1 MKRGLALLGGIGL
14 VLATSVSQAQA
25 DSTGQDV
32 AYGTGSVLTTLVYAP
47 VKASFCILG
56 GITSGFTLPFA
67 GPDTAGKVATTACG
81 GGPGDHPH
89 RSQRQGNARLFA
101 RPTRPQ
107 TLGRREASPPP
118 HLPPCSSPP
127 VTCCNP
133 AGRRP
138 WCGQW

>member
-81 GGPGDHPH
+81 GTSVRYPPLRKGHGHL
-89 RSQRQGNARLFA
+89 RVLC
-101 RPTRPQ
+101 
-107 TLGRREASPPP
+107 GRA
-118 HLPPCSSPP
+118 
-127 VTCCNP
+127 
-133 AGRRP
+133 
-138 WCGQW
+138 

>member
-1 MKRGLALLGGIGL
+1 MKRGLALLGGVGL

-81 GGPGDHPH
+81 GTWAITPDALKGKEHVRFVGGQ
-89 RSQRQGNARLFA
+89 SS
-101 RPTRPQ
+101 PQ
-107 TLGRREASPPP
+107 TSARR
-118 HLPPCSSPP
+118 
-127 VTCCNP
+127 
-133 AGRRP
+133 
-138 WCGQW
+138 